1 MANGE
6 PITTRFKCDISDLKK
21 GITEANKAIKLA
33 NAEFKAASASMDDW
47 SGTSDG
53 LSAKL
58 KQLNT
63 ILDSQKQKLQS
74 YKSQQEA
81 LNKASEENGRRA
93 SELRQKLQELAD
105 QGVSKTSAEYKK
117 YKTALDECEKEQA
130 QNKTSA
136 ENLNITIK
144 NQEAQVAK
152 TKKEISGFQNSL
164 KDVETASKNA
174 ESPLAKLTNEIEKQ
188 ESELKTLENEYKNV
202 VLQQGKNS
210 KEAKELANEI
220 KDLDSELNDNKSKL
234 EKAEKAT
241 NDLTDAMDDAE
252 DEARNFGD
260 GFTVMKG
267 ALANLVADGFRKAI
281 DATKEF
287 AKSMITTAAEVKAQ
301 NAQYEQ
307 TFGDMAG
314 KADEAIGRVAGSTG
328 ILENRLKSSATGIY
342 SFAKA
347 SGADAPKAMSLM
359 ETSLMAASD
368 TAAYYDMSLDE
379 ATERLQA
386 FMKGN
391 FANDAALG
399 VSCTETTRNAKATEL
414 FGKKYNELSEIQKQE
429 TLLKMVTDAQKA
441 SGAFGQASRESDGW
455 ENVMGNLNQAWK
467 DFQAQV
473 GTPFLE
479 ALIPV
484 IQEVT
489 KAFQEWLQNVDWES
503 FKKTVQDVCDKI
515 IEGFKWVIDNK
526 ELVIGGFAAIAG
538 IVGTIKLISFISEM
552 AQLVKV
558 VKSWELVTKAQTA
571 AQWLL
576 NAAQTA
582 SPITWVILGITA
594 LVAAFVLLWK
604 NCDGFR
610 EFWINLW
617 EKIKEACS
625 VAKDWIGG
633 VVEEIGKFFTE
644 TLPKA
649 FSSVVDWIKENWQS
663 ILAFLI
669 NPFAGLFKYFYDN
682 NGKFKEFV
690 DNAIKYIKELPSKV
704 WTWLV
709 NTINKVTTWSSNMIS
724 KAKETA
730 LNFINKIIDY
740 IKQLPSKVWTWLVNV
755 VSKVS
760 SWASNL
766 VSKGKEAASN
776 FINRV
781 IDYIRQLPSKVWTYL
796 SDVISKVS
804 SWASNLINK
813 GKSAASNFI
822 NSVVN
827 YIRQLPSQI
836 WSWLTNVVSR
846 VGTWGSNL
854 ASKGR
859 EAAQKLLS
867 SIVNKVQ
874 EIPSKII
881 SIGKDIVSGLW
892 NGINDKIQWLKN
904 KISGFVGNVTDW
916 IKKFFKIGSP
926 SKLMANEVGKWLPEG
941 IAVGID
947 KNAKSVLNSMKEL
960 ALNTVGTAKESLSNT
975 SYMSKNGNSGISGG
989 VVNNFT
995 QVINSPKQLSRL
1007 DIYRQSKNLLGYV
1020 RGGV

>member
-1 MANGE
+1 MPNNE
-6 PITTRFKCDISDLKK
+6 VTTKFKCDITDLKK

-33 NAEFKAASASMDDW
+33 NAEFKVASASMDDW
-47 SGTSDG
+47 SGTSEG

-58 KQLNT
+58 KQLNS
-63 ILDSQKQKLQS
+63 ILDSQKQKLQN

-93 SELRQKLQELAD
+93 SELRQKLQELSE

-117 YKTALDECEKEQA
+117 YKTALDECEKEQTR
-130 QNKTSA
+130 NKTSA

-144 NQEAQVAK
+144 NQEAQVEK
-152 TKKEISGFQNSL
+152 TKKEISGFQASL

-188 ESELKTLENEYKNV
+188 ESELKTLETEYKNV

-234 EKAEKAT
+234 ENAEKAT
-241 NDLTDAMDDAE
+241 EDLTDAMDDAE

-359 ETSLMAASD
+359 ETSLTAAAD

-429 TLLKMVTDAQKA
+429 TLLRMVTDAQKA

-526 ELVIGGFAAIAG
+526 ELVIGGFTAIAG

-552 AQLVKV
+552 SQLVKI

-582 SPITWVILGITA
+582 SPITWVIVGITA
-594 LVAAFVLLWK
+594 LVTAFVLLWK

-644 TLPKA
+644 TLPEA
-649 FSSVVDWIKENWQS
+649 FSSVVNWIKENWQS
-663 ILAFLI
+663 ILTFLI

-709 NTINKVTTWSSNMIS
+709 N
-724 KAKETA
+724 
-730 LNFINKIIDY
+730 
-740 IKQLPSKVWTWLVNV
+740 V

-766 VSKGKEAASN
+766 VSKGKEASSN

-781 IDYIRQLPSKVWTYL
+781 IDYIRQLPNKIWTYL
-796 SDVISKVS
+796 SNVISKVG
-804 SWASNLINK
+804 SWASNLISK

-836 WSWLTNVVSR
+836 WSWLSNVVSR

-867 SIVNKVQ
+867 SIVNKVK
-874 EIPSKII
+874 EIPNKII

-947 KNAKSVLNSMKEL
+947 KNAKSVLASMKEL
-960 ALNTVGTAKESLSNT
+960 ALNTVGTAKDSLNNAG
-975 SYMSKNGNSGISGG
+975 YMSINGNSGVGGG